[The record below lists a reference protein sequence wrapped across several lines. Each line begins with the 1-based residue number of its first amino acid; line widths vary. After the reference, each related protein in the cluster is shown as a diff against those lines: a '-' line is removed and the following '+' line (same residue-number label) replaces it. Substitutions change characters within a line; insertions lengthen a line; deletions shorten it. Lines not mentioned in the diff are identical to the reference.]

1 MPHDEHVIS
10 DNFFYSDEHVHHRV
24 GLVKIEYKICSP
36 LILRNSIT
44 LLAIATAIS
53 FLKIFPIILYTKV
66 PLCSFGTSTN
76 ILRLKIYCMQFY
88 DSSSTF
94 RIIQTSVKWNVN
106 LNKSRYSTN

>member
-24 GLVKIEYKICSP
+24 GLVKIEYQICSP

-66 PLCSFGTSTN
+66 PLCSFGTSTKYFTFKN
-76 ILRLKIYCMQFY
+76 LLHAILRL
-88 DSSSTF
+88 
-94 RIIQTSVKWNVN
+94 IINISNHTDVCKMEC
-106 LNKSRYSTN
+106 